1 LYDLLISV
9 KTTLQFFLK
18 SHATILHEASSTYQM
33 MFLKHRYSTEELIT
47 KCRTGHSKAQEL
59 LYKQFACKMLAVCMR
74 YATDKMEAED
84 MLQNG
89 FVRVFNKIND
99 YRGEGS
105 FEGWMRRIIVHSS
118 IEYYRKH
125 HKMVQVD
132 IEESGYE
139 QPVNAAAASS
149 LETKHLLKLIQE
161 LPTGYRMVFNL
172 YAIEGYSH
180 KEIADMAGITEG
192 ASKSQLSRAR
202 AILKQRIEQL
212 EGKHYEY
219 AG

>member
-1 LYDLLISV
+1 
-9 KTTLQFFLK
+9 
-18 SHATILHEASSTYQM
+18 
-33 MFLKHRYSTEELIT
+33 MFLEQTYHIEELI
-47 KCRTGHSKAQEL
+47 KRCKAGERKAQEL
-59 LYKQFACKMLAVCMR
+59 LYKQFASKMLGVCFR

-89 FVRVFNKIND
+89 FIKVFQKLAD

-105 FEGWMRRIIVHSS
+105 FEGWIRRIMVHSS

-125 HKMVQVD
+125 HKMMQVVD
-132 IEESGYE
+132 IEEAGSE
-139 QPVNAAAASS
+139 TSSNPLATAKLAA
-149 LETKHLLKLIQE
+149 EDLLMLIRQ
-161 LPTGYRMVFNL
+161 LSPGYRIVFNL

-180 KEIADMAGITEG
+180 KEIAAIAGITEG

-202 AILKQRIEQL
+202 SILREQVIKL
-212 EGKHYEY
+212 EGKKYGY